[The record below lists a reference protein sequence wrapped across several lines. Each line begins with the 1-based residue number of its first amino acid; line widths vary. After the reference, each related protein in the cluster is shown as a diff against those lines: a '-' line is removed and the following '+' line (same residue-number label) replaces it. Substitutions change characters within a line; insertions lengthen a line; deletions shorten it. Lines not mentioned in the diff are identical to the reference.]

1 MKYMVIS
8 DIHGNI
14 DALNT
19 VLNIYQKEHCNKLL
33 ILGDL
38 INYGI
43 DLNIEE
49 IINRL
54 NLMKDNIVYV
64 KGNCDNNLKGILFG
78 NKYLE
83 EIELNNKKIILTHGD
98 LFDKDYLSKIDANI
112 IFTGHTHISKIEE
125 YNNKLFINPGSIS
138 KSRMGSN
145 SFIIVDDNI
154 LTIRDLDNVI
164 LEKKRLI

>member
-14 DALNT
+14 NALNT

-98 LFDKDYLSKIDANI
+98 LFDKDYLSKTAANI
-112 IFTGHTHISKIEE
+112 VFTGHTHISKLEE

-138 KSRMGSN
+138 KSRMGAN
-145 SFIIVDDNI
+145 SFIIVDDDI
-154 LTIRDLDNVI
+154 LTIRDLDNII